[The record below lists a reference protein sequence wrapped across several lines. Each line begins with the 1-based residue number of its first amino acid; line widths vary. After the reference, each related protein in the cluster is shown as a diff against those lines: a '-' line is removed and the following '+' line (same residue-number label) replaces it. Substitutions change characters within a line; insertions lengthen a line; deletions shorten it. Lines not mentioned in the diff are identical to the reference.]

1 MRNSLS
7 TFIDRCFDIKV
18 FLAVGSYELH
28 DYEDGDY
35 ADFKVSKINDPKTL
49 SRIIGNLD
57 YRILSDDGFVKIRV
71 FEDFKEW

>member
-1 MRNSLS
+1 MRKSLS

-35 ADFKVSKINDPKTL
+35 ADFKVSKIDDPKTL

-57 YRILSDDGFVKIRV
+57 YRILADDSFIKIRV
-71 FEDFKEW
+71 FEDFKED

>member
-1 MRNSLS
+1 MRSSLA

-18 FLAVGSYELH
+18 YLAVGSYELH

-57 YRILSDDGFVKIRV
+57 YRILADDGFIKIRV
-71 FEDFKEW
+71 FENYEE

>member
-7 TFIDRCFDIKV
+7 SFIDRCFDIKV

-35 ADFKVSKINDPKTL
+35 ADFKVSKIDDPKTL

-57 YRILSDDGFVKIRV
+57 YRILAYGGFVKIRV
-71 FEDFKEW
+71 FENFKE

>member
-7 TFIDRCFDIKV
+7 SFIDRCFDIKV

-35 ADFKVSKINDPKTL
+35 ADFKVSKIDDPKTL

-57 YRILSDDGFVKIRV
+57 YRILADDSSVKIRV
-71 FEDFKEW
+71 FEDFKE

>member
-1 MRNSLS
+1 MRLSLS
-7 TFIDRCFDIKV
+7 TFIETCFDIKV

-35 ADFKVSKINDPKTL
+35 ADFRVNKIKDPKTL

-57 YRILSDDGFVKIRV
+57 YWILADNGSIIVRV
-71 FEDFKEW
+71 YEDFKEY